1 MIHEL
6 SRRWGESLE
15 QKVNR
20 QGMAELYAFG
30 LEVVLTQT
38 ISLMVVAVIVV
49 LFGVW
54 PSALI
59 FLAVFFPFRIIGGG
73 VHMAGL
79 GRCLVIS
86 SLLIVACSWLALQ
99 VWSTWVS
106 WLVAGLGLGSALLAL
121 WHWVPVGTEQYPL
134 DDPKVRIRRRKQMK
148 VALFLWSL
156 ATIICLILGWS
167 EAALALSLGALTSS
181 LLMSPAAY
189 TVLDCIDKIM
199 DKRKEVNCK

>member
-6 SRRWGESLE
+6 SRRWGDSLE

-30 LEVVLTQT
+30 LEVVLIQA
-38 ISLMVVAVIVV
+38 ISLTVVAVLVV

-59 FLAVFFPFRIIGGG
+59 FLAVFFTFRVIGGG

-86 SLLIVACSWLALQ
+86 SQLIVTCSWLALQ
-99 VWSTWVS
+99 VWPTWVS
-106 WLVAGLGLGSALLAL
+106 WLVAGLGLGTAILSL
-121 WHWVPVGTEQYPL
+121 WHWVPAGIEQYPL

-148 VALFLWSL
+148 AALFLWSL
-156 ATIICLILGWS
+156 ATGICLILGWS

-189 TVLDCIDKIM
+189 AALGCIDKIM